1 MPIHHTIVSRPSPP
15 MVHPSSH
22 INKQAKRSQSFRVHW
37 LILLVFLAIV
47 GKGQEQI
54 QPQRIV
60 STSPSITEALFALG
74 LGPRVVGVSNYCEY
88 PPAVLS
94 LPKVGSYLQP
104 DPELIARLRPDLVI
118 VHTLPNQLTNRLA
131 ALHIAFAEVDRGALQ
146 DTYTEIQQI
155 GHAAGADAKALELV
169 TRLKETNESD
179 SSAVG
184 GRLAS
189 RRNFRDRPN
198 AWCSHQLGIVGNDLF
213 HGRIDPHSRRQ
224 ESHVGT
230 IAIRLSPYFSGN
242 NYAASIPMSS
252 STWVIWG
259 HRRKSGKRKSN
270 PARLFGMRFLIFRLF
285 AKDRVYSIS
294 STAFVVPG
302 PRVTEAAEELFTIL
316 QGHKP
321 Q

>member
-1 MPIHHTIVSRPSPP
+1 MPIHHTIASRPSPP
-15 MVHPSSH
+15 MVHASSH

-118 VHTLPNQLTNRLA
+118 VHKLPNQLTNRLA

-169 TRLKETNESD
+169 TRLKERMNRIHQQSEAASHPGVIFVIGRTPGALTNLVIVGHDLFLDELIRT
-179 SSAVG
+179 AG
-184 GRLAS
+184 GRNLMSEHSQSAYPHIS
-189 RRNFRDRPN
+189 LETVMRLNPDV
-198 AWCSHQLGIVGNDLF
+198 I
-213 HGRIDPHSRRQ
+213 IDMGDMGTSPEERQ
-224 ESHVGT
+224 KKVESSQALWHEVSYLQ
-230 IAIRLSPYFSGN
+230 AVR
-242 NYAASIPMSS
+242 
-252 STWVIWG
+252 
-259 HRRKSGKRKSN
+259 
-270 PARLFGMRFLIFRLF
+270 
-285 AKDRVYSIS
+285 KDRVYSIS